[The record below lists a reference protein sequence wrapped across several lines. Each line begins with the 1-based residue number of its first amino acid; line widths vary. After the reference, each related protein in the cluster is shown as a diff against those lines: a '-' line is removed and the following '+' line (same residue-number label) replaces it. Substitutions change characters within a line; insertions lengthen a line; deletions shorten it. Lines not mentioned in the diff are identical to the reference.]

1 MCDHLEYE
9 RLRAAR
15 AVSTLRRSTHGQ
27 SLVEFALVLP
37 IFLLLVMGIIDGG
50 RAIFA
55 FNQMSQASR
64 DVARVASVTCF
75 QTTPRCSTANGTPI
89 KNAINV
95 QAAGAQGAPTWTVQC
110 IDANTQAVVAVCAVG
125 NTVRV
130 NVKTTFNLIFGPLQ
144 AAFGA
149 VGVES
154 TSEQQ
159 ILQ

>member
-1 MCDHLEYE
+1 M
-9 RLRAAR
+9 RTKSNPTKTR
-15 AVSTLRRSTHGQ
+15 GQ

-37 IFLLLVMGIIDGG
+37 IFMLLVMGIIDGG

-55 FNQMSQASR
+55 FNQMSQATR

-75 QTTPRCSTANGTPI
+75 QTTPRCSTASGTAI
-89 KNAINV
+89 SNAIAEQSV
-95 QAAGAQGAPTWTVQC
+95 GTQGPTTWVVQC
-110 IDANTQAVVAVCAVG
+110 VDPDTAAVVAVCAVG

-130 NVKTTFNLIFGPLQ
+130 NASSSFTLIFGPLQ

-149 VGVES
+149 VGVAS

-159 ILQ
+159 IIQ